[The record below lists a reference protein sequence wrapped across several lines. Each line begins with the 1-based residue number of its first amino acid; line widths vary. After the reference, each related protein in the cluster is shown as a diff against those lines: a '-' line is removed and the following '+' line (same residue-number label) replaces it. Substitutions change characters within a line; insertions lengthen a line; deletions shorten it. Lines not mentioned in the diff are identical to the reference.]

1 MSTIKLLQGSFCL
14 NVSRVEPNQVTDLE
28 IGDGEA
34 MVFGVMFVLLD
45 CALKLFVEVLVQ
57 FLKIQ
62 CHLVSTFR
70 RN

>member
-1 MSTIKLLQGSFCL
+1 MLGVKLLQGLSCP
-14 NVSRVEPNQVTDLE
+14 NVSRVEPNQVADLE
-28 IGDGEA
+28 IGNGEA
-34 MVFGVMFVLLD
+34 MVFGVTFVLLD
-45 CALKLFVEVLVQ
+45 CALKLFAEVLVQ

>member
-1 MSTIKLLQGSFCL
+1 M
-14 NVSRVEPNQVTDLE
+14 E

-34 MVFGVMFVLLD
+34 MVFGVSFVLLD
-45 CALKLFVEVLVQ
+45 CALKLFAEVLVQ
-57 FLKIQ
+57 FLKIR